1 MVNKISTGTPASR
14 SFDHHKPKKKM
25 KSINQILVIM
35 VVGLG
40 LITAANGQSLFK
52 VDVVGKGKPM
62 ILIPGLYCG
71 GEVWKETVD
80 HYKDR
85 YECHVVTIAGFN
97 GVTPA
102 LRDNFLE
109 GVKDDVVKY
118 VKTKKLKKP
127 VIVGHSLGAFL
138 AFWISA
144 SAPGTFEKVIAVD
157 GAPFLPMLQNPVATV
172 ESSKPMAEN
181 IRKGMQSSTPEQ
193 TLASQKQY
201 LPLMITPQDKID
213 VVAEMASKSDSKTQ
227 GQVMY
232 ELFTIDLRETVASI
246 DCPVLVLG
254 AWVAYK
260 NYGATHDSV
269 QAAYTSQVSKVKD
282 ATVVLSDTA
291 KHFIF
296 YDDPTWFFEKT
307 DGFLK

>member
-1 MVNKISTGTPASR
+1 
-14 SFDHHKPKKKM
+14 M
-25 KSINQILVIM
+25 KNIHQILLIM

-40 LITAANGQSLFK
+40 LIATANGQSLFK
-52 VDVVGKGKPM
+52 VEVVGKGKPM

-85 YECHVVTIAGFN
+85 YECHVVTLAGFN
-97 GVTPA
+97 GVAPA
-102 LRDNFLE
+102 LQDNFLE
-109 GVKDDVVKY
+109 GVKNDVLKY
-118 VKTKKLKKP
+118 VKTKNLKKP
-127 VIVGHSLGAFL
+127 VIIGHSLGAFL
-138 AFWISA
+138 AFWTAA
-144 SAPGTFEKVIAVD
+144 SAPGTFEKVVAVD
-157 GAPFLPMLQNPVATV
+157 GAPFLPVLQNPAATV

-201 LPLMITPQDKID
+201 LPMMITAQDKID

-227 GQVMY
+227 GQAMY
-232 ELFTIDLRETVASI
+232 ELFTVDLRETVATI

-254 AWVAYK
+254 AWIAYK
-260 NYGATHDSV
+260 GYGATHDGVMS
-269 QAAYTSQVSKVKD
+269 AYASQVSKVKN
-282 ATVVLSDTA
+282 AKVELNDTA